1 MIFAYYNE
9 GEANVTKSISAAFP
23 YKKKWRQVLDR
34 EMAYVEVGKGDPIV
48 LLHGNPTSSYLWRNV
63 IPHLESLG
71 RCIAPD
77 LIGMGDSDKL
87 PDSGPGSYRFIEHR
101 RYLDAL
107 LEALGVRER
116 VTFVIHDW
124 GSALGFD
131 WANRHRD
138 AVKGIAF
145 MEAIVRPQGWD
156 HWDKINMRPALQGLR
171 SAAGEDMV
179 LRDNFF
185 IEKILPGAILRTLS
199 AEEMA
204 EYRRPFA
211 EPGEGRRPTLTW
223 PRQIPVDGEPA
234 DVVAIVAASADW
246 LSKSTVPKLFF
257 NVDPG
262 AILAN
267 DEELALI
274 RSFPALTE
282 VRVAGRHYVQED
294 SPDEIGLIIAG
305 WMRKLG

>member
-1 MIFAYYNE
+1 M
-9 GEANVTKSISAAFP
+9 ISAAFP
-23 YKKKWRQVLDR
+23 YKKQRRRILGR
-34 EMAYVEVGKGDPIV
+34 EMAFVEVGEGDPIV

-63 IPHLESLG
+63 IPHLKSLG

-87 PDSGPGSYRFIEHR
+87 PHSGPDSYCFVEHR

-107 LEALGVRER
+107 LEALDVRER

-171 SAAGEDMV
+171 STAGEDMV

-223 PRQIPVDGEPA
+223 PRQIPIDGEPA

-246 LSKSTVPKLFF
+246 LSRSNVPKLFF
-257 NVDPG
+257 
-262 AILAN
+262 
-267 DEELALI
+267 
-274 RSFPALTE
+274 
-282 VRVAGRHYVQED
+282 
-294 SPDEIGLIIAG
+294 
-305 WMRKLG
+305 KC